1 MAAKKKKVSM
11 ARKTSSLPTR
21 VWSFGALP
29 PRVNAHLAEK
39 QVRLARLYYND
50 LLEIER
56 RRSERYRQIRREHS
70 AELMRLEDAATASH
84 DRVEHVYQ
92 QIRDWRREQAGSGKG
107 KRRDFGP
114 GQEEELETAK
124 EARRLAYEALRPA
137 RAAFEATLK
146 GAREE
151 WKERRQKL
159 TEERGIKGNT
169 DALAALNLEVFGAMR
184 EEDWPTAWK
193 DLQQNELDA
202 LEARKALRSSERY
215 ERLTP
220 RAKDK
225 TWDAV
230 VQAVKTHKFG
240 MPWFKRP
247 DGEGRV
253 VVDFK
258 KGTTFAQV
266 MGGGCPQ
273 LTLAP
278 QRPTKI
284 VRGKEVAL
292 RSPSSRPEQFFMARI
307 RVGRSEDR
315 QWVEFPVRIDRR
327 PPDDAQVR
335 WAWFL
340 ARRVGER
347 IVWQFQ
353 LTLEHA
359 SFSESK
365 RESGVGTTHIKIG
378 WKKTDGGYQVAEG
391 PGVSVVVPSSDEPD
405 SRALAQRMTH
415 HEQLQ
420 MYADDHLN
428 EVLRVLRK
436 LGLARR
442 TTARRYRQQ
451 QRRNIVQWAEH
462 SIGRERLK
470 SLWHEWKVY
479 RRSVG
484 GDLFPKPRRSHAW
497 ARQNGIWEQRL
508 VWWCYLWARKE
519 EHLQE
524 YAARQRRRSRFQR
537 DELFRKEAIR
547 IATQFETVTLD
558 ELDLAQLAKRPPTEE
573 TDQWA
578 RSRRT
583 RQLVA
588 PGRFKQ
594 ILIEVMGKDRV
605 HVVNKPS
612 ASASRKA
619 KTSRANSKKGSPQGD
634 VATEIGAV
642 A

>member
-50 LLEIER
+50 LLEVER
-56 RRSERYRQIRREHS
+56 GRAERYRQIRRAHS
-70 AELMRLEDAATASH
+70 EELKRLEDAALASH
-84 DRVEHVYQ
+84 EAVEEVYR
-92 QIRDWRREQAGSGKG
+92 QIREWRREQAASGNG

-114 GQEEELETAK
+114 GQEDALEAAK
-124 EARRLAYEALRPA
+124 EARKRAYEELKPA
-137 RAAFEATLK
+137 RSAFEATLK

-151 WKERRQKL
+151 WKERRKRL
-159 TEERGIKGNT
+159 AEERGIRTNT
-169 DALAALNLEVFGAMR
+169 DALASLNREVFEAMR
-184 EEDWPTAWK
+184 GEDWPTAWK
-193 DLQQNELDA
+193 DLQRNDMDA
-202 LEARKALRSSERY
+202 LERRKELRASERY
-215 ERLTP
+215 EELTP

-225 TWDAV
+225 CWEAV

-247 DGEGRV
+247 DGEGRI

-258 KGTTFAQV
+258 KGTTFAMV
-266 MGGGCPQ
+266 MGGECRQ
-273 LTLAP
+273 LTLTP

-284 VRGKEVAL
+284 VRGKEVPL
-292 RSPSSRPEQFFMARI
+292 RSPSSRPNQFFMARV
-307 RVGRSEDR
+307 RVGRSKDK
-315 QWVEFPVRIDRR
+315 QWVEFPVRLDRV
-327 PPDDAQVR
+327 PPGDAQVR

-340 ARRVGER
+340 SRRVGER
-347 IVWQFQ
+347 IVWKFQ
-353 LTLEHA
+353 ITLEHA
-359 SFSESK
+359 SFAEPK

-378 WKKTDGGYQVAEG
+378 WKKTEGGYQVAEG
-391 PGVSVVVPSSDEPD
+391 GGVSVVVPSSDEPG

-619 KTSRANSKKGSPQGD
+619 KTSRATSKKGSPQGD
-634 VATEIGAV
+634 VATEIGEV